1 MKQISITLL
10 GMLFFLGNANLL
22 FSQEKEEKEKAR
34 ARLEMEQSI
43 HNRSDTYDDT
53 HSYSQGNDEDD
64 FFGDLL
70 LGLVTLPFTGSDYF
84 SSGFMMSPSPL
95 HNSGMG
101 YGFGLYGSGI
111 NRFSGYFE
119 LKFVGWPGQ
128 PSPYYHYHESW
139 NDETVESFQRS
150 FCINLGLKKNFSEKL
165 DGFMGLGWFNTS
177 GYSEKYDDMD
187 ILGNDGSRHKY
198 FVQDAAGDGNK
209 LNLNYGIIFRPK
221 SDWGVLIS
229 HDTALSATSFGLVFG
244 R

>member
-10 GMLFFLGNANLL
+10 GVLFFLGNANLL
-22 FSQEKEEKEKAR
+22 FSQENEEKEKAR
-34 ARLEMEQSI
+34 ARLEVEQSV
-43 HNRSDTYDDT
+43 HNRSYTDDDT
-53 HSYSQGNDEDD
+53 HSYSQRNDEDD
-64 FFGDLL
+64 FFGSLLFDL
-70 LGLVTLPFTGSDYF
+70 VALPFTGSDDF

-101 YGFGLYGSGI
+101 YGFGLYGSGT

-119 LKFVGWPGQ
+119 LKFVGWPGR
-128 PSPYYHYHESW
+128 PNPYYQESW

-150 FCINLGLKKNFSEKL
+150 FGINLGLKKNFSEKL

-177 GYSEKYDDMD
+177 GYSEKYDAMG
-187 ILGNDGSRHKY
+187 ILGNHGSDHKY